1 MATVDELKGVLKE
14 TLENRGVLGQI
25 RARVR
30 AEVFGALDDQSEPR
44 PSLSNENLLINELI
58 REYLSFNKYKY
69 TESVLLAVDRYFQV
83 VQVEIRCTTNLID
96 LCPHKTGQPKDPMD
110 RKFLIQE
117 LNISDEQGSSPS
129 MPLLYG
135 ILAHFLHGSNSEGRR
150 LKSLRDESL
159 SQLHSRDTR
168 LKRNTGGLPP
178 VGDEEY
184 DGRFDSSLVHEPEPV
199 MVRGGR

>member
-1 MATVDELKGVLKE
+1 MLPYSKIQVQHSWTLALQPKANNIWDFLKE

-58 REYLSFNKYKY
+58 REYLVFNKYKY
-69 TESVLLAVDRYFQV
+69 TESVLLA
-83 VQVEIRCTTNLID
+83 E
-96 LCPHKTGQPKDPMD
+96 TGQPMEPMD

-117 LNISDEQGSSPS
+117 LNIADEQESSPS

-135 ILAHFLHGSNSEGRR
+135 ILSHFLQGNHSEGGR
-150 LKSLRDESL
+150 LRGLREHSLS
-159 SQLHSRDTR
+159 SQLHSQADKR
-168 LKRNTGGLPP
+168 LRRNPGGLLP
-178 VGDEEY
+178 VQDEADE
-184 DGRFDSSLVHEPEPV
+184 GRVDSRLVHKPEPV

>member
-1 MATVDELKGVLKE
+1 MTTVDELKNVLKE

-58 REYLSFNKYKY
+58 REYLVFNKYKY
-69 TESVLLAVDRYFQV
+69 TESVLLA
-83 VQVEIRCTTNLID
+83 E
-96 LCPHKTGQPKDPMD
+96 TGQPMEPMD
-110 RKFLIQE
+110 RTFLIQE
-117 LNISDEQGSSPS
+117 LNIADEQESSPS

-135 ILAHFLHGSNSEGRR
+135 ILSHFLQGNHSEGGR
-150 LKSLRDESL
+150 LRGLREHSLS
-159 SQLHSRDTR
+159 SQLHSQADKR
-168 LKRNTGGLPP
+168 LRRNPGGLLP
-178 VGDEEY
+178 VRDEADE
-184 DGRFDSSLVHEPEPV
+184 GRVDSRLVHQPEPV

>member
-1 MATVDELKGVLKE
+1 MGKNVSFSPFLPVLKE

-69 TESVLLAVDRYFQV
+69 TESVLLA
-83 VQVEIRCTTNLID
+83 E
-96 LCPHKTGQPKDPMD
+96 TGQPKDPMD

-168 LKRNTGGLPP
+168 LKRNPGGLPP

-184 DGRFDSSLVHEPEPV
+184 DGRFDSSLVHEPEPL

>member
-1 MATVDELKGVLKE
+1 MKE

-58 REYLSFNKYKY
+58 REYLVFNKYKY
-69 TESVLLAVDRYFQV
+69 TESVLLA
-83 VQVEIRCTTNLID
+83 E
-96 LCPHKTGQPKDPMD
+96 TGQPMEPMD

-117 LNISDEQGSSPS
+117 LNIADEQESSPS

-135 ILAHFLHGSNSEGRR
+135 ILSHFLQGNHSEGGR
-150 LKSLRDESL
+150 LRGLREHSLS
-159 SQLHSRDTR
+159 SQLHSQADKR
-168 LKRNTGGLPP
+168 LRRNPGGLLP
-178 VGDEEY
+178 VRDEADE
-184 DGRFDSSLVHEPEPV
+184 GRVDSRLVHKPEPV